1 MLIMEQMVCVCVIER
16 ELEITAAI
24 FKTQN
29 QYGDLKHQYTMYIQ
43 KTKGE
48 GFVFWYFGDV
58 PVHENLRVGCAYIT
72 CAHVCGCVCTVYC
85 VLCTSSSGC
94 FSSFFLSTNRN
105 RTPRPRP
112 RSPHITRTRT
122 RTRSDEITIHSSLQI
137 YLRVRVEWWTLY
149 ESW

>member
-1 MLIMEQMVCVCVIER
+1 MVCVCVIER

-72 CAHVCGCVCTVYC
+72 CAHVHMCVDVCVLCTVYC
-85 VLCTSSSGC
+85 VLLLLVVSLLSSCPRIGTVHHDHDHDPHTLLVLVHVHVRMKLLFTPLSRSTYVYVLNGGHCTNLGK
-94 FSSFFLSTNRN
+94 L
-105 RTPRPRP
+105 
-112 RSPHITRTRT
+112 I
-122 RTRSDEITIHSSLQI
+122 
-137 YLRVRVEWWTLY
+137 
-149 ESW
+149 